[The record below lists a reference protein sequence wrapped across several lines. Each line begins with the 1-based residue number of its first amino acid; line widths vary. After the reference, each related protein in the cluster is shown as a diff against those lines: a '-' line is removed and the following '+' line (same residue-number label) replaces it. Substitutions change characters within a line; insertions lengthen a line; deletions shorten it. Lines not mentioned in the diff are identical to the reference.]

1 MADKKK
7 IYEIIHGMLGID
19 AGKAPR
25 GVGEEVTEDE
35 LRKAKVDID
44 RLVKDGILRDTALPL
59 APAAVSEHVTDHFLE
74 LAQTIGLVTNDGA
87 KYSFWEQTFNGLAAL
102 RAAVTTPSLKT
113 AIAEFVAQKNA
124 AIAELTKQLPKE

>member
-7 IYEIIHGMLGID
+7 VYEIIHGMLGID
-19 AGKAPR
+19 AGKPPR
-25 GVGEEVTEDE
+25 TVGAEVTEEE

-74 LAQTIGLVTNDGA
+74 LAQVIGVVTNDGA
-87 KYSFWEQTFNGLAAL
+87 KYSIDGQTFNGLAAL
-102 RAAVTTPSLKT
+102 RAAVTTASLKA
-113 AIAEFVAQKNA
+113 AIAKFVEQKNA
-124 AIAELTKQLPKE
+124 AIAEITSRLPKE